1 MTGGRGAVDELRALL
16 TDSDQLVRAVGS
28 GRRKGRTPRWRRVE
42 LRYVDLK
49 AGRRLQI
56 TRYDA
61 TQAHTGNHELGAA
74 AGEAVAELLAEPFGN
89 WHVETATHSHQ
100 ARVTKRGELLLHSA
114 QRAVPLQ
121 ASRAHDRDR
130 ERLIPADDPVLT
142 ALGISGRDGRVKPSR
157 QAKYRQ
163 VEEFC
168 RLLDAALADALESGR
183 VRRPSE
189 ADPLRIVDLGCGNA
203 YLTFAA
209 HRLLAGVRGLPVRLI
224 GVDVKE
230 QSRRHNEAVAAEL
243 GADARFVVGTIA
255 QADLTEALGGAGP
268 DVVLALHACDTA
280 TDEALARAVDWQ
292 APLILAAPC
301 CHHDIAAQ
309 LRAGPTPA
317 PYRMLIRDGILRERF
332 ADTLTDALRAELLR
346 ERGYR
351 VDVVEFV
358 DSAHTPRNTLLRA
371 IRTGVARSGSEYDEM
386 VAAWQV
392 RPRLAELIDA

>member
-209 HRLLAGVRGLPVRLI
+209 HRRRASAG
-224 GVDVKE
+224 
-230 QSRRHNEAVAAEL
+230 
-243 GADARFVVGTIA
+243 
-255 QADLTEALGGAGP
+255 
-268 DVVLALHACDTA
+268 C
-280 TDEALARAVDWQ
+280 
-292 APLILAAPC
+292 PC
-301 CHHDIAAQ
+301 
-309 LRAGPTPA
+309 G
-317 PYRMLIRDGILRERF
+317 
-332 ADTLTDALRAELLR
+332 
-346 ERGYR
+346 
-351 VDVVEFV
+351 
-358 DSAHTPRNTLLRA
+358 
-371 IRTGVARSGSEYDEM
+371 
-386 VAAWQV
+386 
-392 RPRLAELIDA
+392 